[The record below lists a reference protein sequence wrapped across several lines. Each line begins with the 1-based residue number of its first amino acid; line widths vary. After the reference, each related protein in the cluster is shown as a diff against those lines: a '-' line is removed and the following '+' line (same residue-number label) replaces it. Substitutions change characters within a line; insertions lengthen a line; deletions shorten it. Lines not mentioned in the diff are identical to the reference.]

1 MLATRIVHFTP
12 SELVWECQ
20 HSRRCECRVVESS
33 LYPAMN
39 NLGSAL
45 RVCLEQ
51 PGDQRSMRQ
60 MWREIVNSYSVR
72 KLTQIEDKL
81 PALSGI
87 ATLLEERSGHLC
99 LWVVGT
105 VTAV

>member
-1 MLATRIVHFTP
+1 
-12 SELVWECQ
+12 
-20 HSRRCECRVVESS
+20 
-33 LYPAMN
+33 
-39 NLGSAL
+39 
-45 RVCLEQ
+45 
-51 PGDQRSMRQ
+51 MRQ